1 MPQPYVSVW
10 DGKFIQFREYNQA
23 VTDALAGLV
32 QIFAGPRGWLPG
44 WQMADSREFP
54 LAATP
59 APTLASIAP
68 TGAEQ
73 NTGNVT
79 VTLTGTNFNE
89 SDQVYVDGVATPSV
103 VVNATTATVVV
114 STAGAPRAIPIK
126 VADAYNRETAVRN
139 FTTTAT
145 PPP

>member
-1 MPQPYVSVW
+1 MTQPYVSVW
-10 DGKFIQFREYNQA
+10 DGKFIQSREYNQA

-32 QIFAGPRGWLPG
+32 QIFDGPRGWMPG
-44 WQMADSREFP
+44 WQMADSRDFP

-59 APTLASIAP
+59 APTLTSIAP

-73 NTGNVT
+73 DTGNVT

-89 SDQVYVDGVATPSV
+89 DDQVEVAGVATGSIY
-103 VVNATTATVVV
+103 VNSTTITVVV
-114 STAGAPRAIPIK
+114 STAGAPRVIPIL
-126 VADAYNRETAVRN
+126 VTDAYDRDTVTRN

-145 PPP
+145 P